1 MSSMVDFLII
11 GKQRDLHVSK
21 VASLVEKSGH
31 SLVVMDPTSRFPVR
45 INATNSGNIMIE
57 INDEQ
62 IDEAKVIWHPTK
74 LASSANEN
82 NRTDFYETAI
92 TSEWNRFC
100 TEVCYQLPGKIVNER
115 AAEQAN
121 DCDQDEIF
129 DLADQLGFMTLPRT
143 AAAPALDPRLM
154 SGPNVITLNDYK
166 PMTVDDIDGVSHVR
180 VLQVGDE
187 THAYK
192 LTDRTQDTDDTG
204 EDNWKTDAQGPE
216 ITSFP
221 LDIVIEQ
228 RLKQILAR
236 QTLDYATFD
245 LIIDSD
251 GAYWFINCKPDYPW
265 TWLDHG
271 HEDEIAETFA
281 NYFNK
286 LLAP

>member
-1 MSSMVDFLII
+1 MVDFLII
-11 GKQRDLHVSK
+11 GKQRDLHVSR

-45 INATNSGNIMIE
+45 INATNNGNIMIE

-82 NRTDFYETAI
+82 DRADYYETAI

-121 DCDQDEIF
+121 ECDQNKIIA
-129 DLADQLGFMTLPRT
+129 LADELGFMTLPRLAEET
-143 AAAPALDPRLM
+143 ALDPKLVN
-154 SGPNVITLNDYK
+154 GPNVIALNDYK
-166 PMTVDDIDGVSHVR
+166 PMTVDDIDGVTHLR
-180 VLQVGDE
+180 VLQVGEE

-192 LTDRTQDTDDTG
+192 LTPRIKDKDDTG
-204 EDNWKTDAQGPE
+204 EDDWKTDGLGPE
-216 ITSFP
+216 ITSFA
-221 LDIVIEQ
+221 LDIVIDQ
-228 RLKQILAR
+228 RLRQILTR
-236 QTLDYATFD
+236 QNLDYATFD

-265 TWLDHG
+265 AWLDQG
-271 HEDEIAETFA
+271 HEDEIAVTFA

-286 LLAP
+286 LLAPQ